1 MKKLIL
7 IAVWLFLILP
17 AFAQDSIPRMAL
29 PVAQV
34 TSAIDLDMPKN
45 AADSIQ
51 RAWTKSGSI
60 GDLLL
65 RNGQTVVRPYGA
77 PGSAVTA
84 ASQGLLGDH
93 FSVLWNGFE
102 LNSPSLGLSDF
113 SQLPVSFFEEID
125 QHQHAS
131 SSAFSYGSGAGG
143 MMELNNAFQSEQEF
157 MFAHNSLNNQSYSLQ
172 SGFEWDKLKLQTQAF
187 KRKASNEFE
196 YTDFL
201 KFGHPVLS
209 QAHNNHDLLGVMQS
223 VFGGNRWKWEGHM
236 WWQESNTSIPET
248 LGSFGQSY
256 AQQSDASLRLSTAI
270 QRSFNKINLR
280 FSGAHFY
287 TKQHYI
293 DRNSPFGE
301 YTIDSRIQ
309 TLQQSLRGELNWYLK
324 QTKFFAK
331 SNFERQ
337 EASTNTYHNERV
349 LAFNQSV
356 GVHHQRKTWD
366 LLALVRADLN
376 SQALPF
382 VLGDLSLN
390 FRPLKTINAR
400 INASRIYRLPDLNE
414 RFWGGEEERFLNA
427 EEGWKGST
435 QVLLQPVKKKAW
447 KESYASVS
455 LTRILMDQM
464 IQWLPNSA
472 GVFRPINSGDADIQQ
487 VQAEIFLERKGKIGF
502 NIMAKVL
509 VQEYLNAPFWLND
522 HQLEQNNVRASLD
535 GNLEYKSFHLNA
547 AWRYRQNDYFPG
559 IPANWRFN
567 ELHLFD
573 LGLGKLI
580 SGKRSNM
587 MLLLQCQNLLNTPQQ
602 FLPAT
607 AMPGRVV
614 EIQCQFTFKPKAK

>member
-1 MKKLIL
+1 
-7 IAVWLFLILP
+7 
-17 AFAQDSIPRMAL
+17 MAL

-34 TSAIDLDMPKN
+34 TSAIDLDVPKN

-51 RAWTKSGSI
+51 KAWTKSGSI

-125 QHQHAS
+125 QYQHAS
-131 SSAFSYGSGAGG
+131 SSAFAYGSGAGG
-143 MMELNNAFQSEQEF
+143 MLGLNNAFQRGHQLL
-157 MFAHNSLNNQSYSLQ
+157 FAHNSLNNQSYSLT
-172 SGFEWDKLKLQTQAF
+172 SGFEWDRLKFQTKAF

-201 KFGHPVLS
+201 KFGHPILD

-223 VFGGNRWKWEGHM
+223 VFGGNRWKWEGHV
-236 WWQESNTSIPET
+236 WWQEASTSIPEA
-248 LGSFGQSY
+248 LGSFGKSY

-280 FSGAHFY
+280 FSGAHFF

-301 YTIDSRIQ
+301 YTIDSRIH
-309 TLQQSLRGELNWYLK
+309 TLQQSLRGELNWYLNRS
-324 QTKFFAK
+324 KFFVK

-337 EASTNTYHNERV
+337 EASTNTYKKEEV
-349 LAFNQSV
+349 LAFNQSL
-356 GVHHQRKTWD
+356 GVHHQRKRWD
-366 LLALVRADLN
+366 LLALIRADLN
-376 SQALPF
+376 SQAQPF

-390 FRPLKTINAR
+390 FRPSKAISTK

-414 RFWGGEEERFLNA
+414 RFWGGEEERFLDA
-427 EEGWKGST
+427 EEGWKGSA
-435 QVLLQPVKKKAW
+435 QVMVQPIKKSAW
-447 KESYASVS
+447 KGSFVS
-455 LTRILMDQM
+455 ANFTRLLMDQM
-464 IQWLPNSA
+464 IQWLPNST

-487 VQAEIFLERKGKIGF
+487 VQATLFVERKGQIGF
-502 NIMAKVL
+502 NILAKVL
-509 VQEYLNAPFWLND
+509 LQDYLNAPFWLND
-522 HQLEQNNVRASLD
+522 HQLEQSNVRTSVD
-535 GNLEYKSFHLNA
+535 GNVAYKSFHLNA

-573 LGLGKLI
+573 LGLGKRI
-580 SGKRSNM
+580 SGKRSIIV
-587 MLLLQCQNLLNTPQQ
+587 LLLQCQNLLNTPQQ
-602 FLPAT
+602 YLPAA
-607 AMPGRVV
+607 AMPGRVW